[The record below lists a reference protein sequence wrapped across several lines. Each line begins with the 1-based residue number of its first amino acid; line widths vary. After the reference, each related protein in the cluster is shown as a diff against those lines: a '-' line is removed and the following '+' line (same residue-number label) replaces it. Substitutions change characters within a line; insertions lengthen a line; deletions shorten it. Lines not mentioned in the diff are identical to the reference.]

1 MNKFRL
7 YSKFALLLVV
17 FGFFMPVACNQNG
30 FELAEILVKGDNS
43 LFLGILMYVLFVAAV
58 LGVIIGIMLLMKK
71 KVNVAYDW
79 ITILVSIGSGLI
91 VYFKL
96 FEKAKDALQTGAW
109 VILIGW
115 IVALVFM
122 LIPSKRR

>member
-91 VYFKL
+91 VYFRL

>member
-1 MNKFRL
+1 
-7 YSKFALLLVV
+7 
-17 FGFFMPVACNQNG
+17 MPVACNQNG

-91 VYFKL
+91 VYFRL

>member
-30 FELAEILVKGDNS
+30 FELAEILVKTDKS